1 MAMRVNLADIVC
13 LVEPRLHDAGYRLYD
28 LEFRSEGR
36 IQVLC
41 VMIDAPE
48 GVGLGDCVKVTQML
62 DPLLE
67 EVEVIPGEY
76 TLEVS
81 SPGIFRKLKTPE
93 HFQQH
98 TGQRI
103 RLKLCQKNEQFYSG
117 VGLLEGATA
126 QSIQFRSEKR
136 DLLLNLN
143 YEDISKANLE
153 PKL

>member
-1 MAMRVNLADIVC
+1 MRVNLADVVR
-13 LVEPRLHDAGYRLYD
+13 LVEPSLHDAGYRLYD
-28 LEFRSEGR
+28 LEFRPEGR
-36 IQVLC
+36 SPVLC

-48 GVGLGDCVKVTQML
+48 GVGLDDCVKVTHML

-67 EVEVIPGEY
+67 EVEVVPGGY

-93 HFQQH
+93 HFQQYN
-98 TGQRI
+98 GQRI
-103 RLKLCQKNEQFYSG
+103 RLKLRQKNEQFYSG
-117 VGLLEGATA
+117 VGFLEDATE
-126 QSIQFRSEKR
+126 QGIQFRPEKR
-136 DLLLNLN
+136 DLLLNLS